1 MRVRTLELNQGQRNK
16 LETGHKEGKTAR
28 FRQRCQIILL
38 KSQGRT
44 AKSIGEIGEIGEIVG
59 LSAVSVTQWLN
70 RYDAEEIAGLQTRPG
85 RGRPRVFNEARD
97 AQVVKAAVQA
107 ERQRLAH
114 AKQSLE
120 DQLGKRFST
129 QTLKRFL
136 KHLAAHGNASGG
148 APNNSPIL
156 NSPRSV

>member
-44 AKSIGEIGEIGEIVG
+44 AKSIGEIVG

>member
-1 MRVRTLELNQGQRNK
+1 MRVRTLELNQGQRNE

-44 AKSIGEIGEIGEIVG
+44 ATSIGEIVG

-70 RYDAEEIAGLQTRPG
+70 RYDAEGIAGLQTRPG

-136 KHLAAHGNASGG
+136 KHLAAPGNASGG